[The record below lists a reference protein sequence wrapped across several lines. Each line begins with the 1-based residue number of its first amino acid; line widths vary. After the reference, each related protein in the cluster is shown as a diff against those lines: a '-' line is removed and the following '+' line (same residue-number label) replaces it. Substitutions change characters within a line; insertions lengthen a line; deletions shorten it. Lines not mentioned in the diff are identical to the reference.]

1 MLGNAMSA
9 LFRRPFRF
17 RLFLDQM
24 QFVGVGSLPIIMLVG
39 FFSGAVSAQQAI
51 TALRIFNQERFVGAT
66 VGISLAQELAPVFTG
81 LMITARAGS
90 GMATELGSMRITEQ
104 IDALS
109 TFAVDPIQ
117 YLVTPRVI
125 ATTLIMPIMGMVFNI
140 VGLLGAYLF
149 SIYFEHIDL
158 GQFIEQFTFWTD
170 PEGLHHRRDEGA
182 GVRDHPVGCCLLPGL
197 LRARRRQ
204 GGRPGDHPRRGLGL
218 GLDPGGRLLSH
229 RRVPYSLA
237 LPVNQPPAST
247 SHPPTAP
254 AGSAGPAGGNPLAQ
268 RDERWQIRVRGL
280 NKTFG
285 PQHVLRGI
293 DLDIERGRT
302 NIIIGGSGQGKSVLM
317 KHLMGL
323 LRPDSGQIWVDG
335 VDVVPF
341 SDAEMGKL
349 RRKYGMVFQYAAL
362 FDSMNVVENIAFPLI
377 ERYNLSRAEIM
388 ERVRD
393 LLRRLDLA
401 NVDGIEQK
409 IPPELSG
416 GQRKRVGLA
425 RALIDRPEIL
435 LYDEPTTGLDPVATK
450 NVDEMIRRTADDFG
464 VTSVVISHDMAS
476 TFRIG
481 DRISM
486 LDQGKIVVSGTSE
499 EVLVSRHPALR
510 EFVETS
516 GLVAPEQGGQA

>member
-1 MLGNAMSA
+1 M
-9 LFRRPFRF
+9 
-17 RLFLDQM
+17 
-24 QFVGVGSLPIIMLVG
+24 
-39 FFSGAVSAQQAI
+39 
-51 TALRIFNQERFVGAT
+51 NQ
-66 VGISLAQELAPVFTG
+66 
-81 LMITARAGS
+81 
-90 GMATELGSMRITEQ
+90 
-104 IDALS
+104 
-109 TFAVDPIQ
+109 
-117 YLVTPRVI
+117 
-125 ATTLIMPIMGMVFNI
+125 
-140 VGLLGAYLF
+140 
-149 SIYFEHIDL
+149 
-158 GQFIEQFTFWTD
+158 
-170 PEGLHHRRDEGA
+170 
-182 GVRDHPVGCCLLPGL
+182 
-197 LRARRRQ
+197 
-204 GGRPGDHPRRGLGL
+204 
-218 GLDPGGRLLSH
+218 
-229 RRVPYSLA
+229 
-237 LPVNQPPAST
+237 
-247 SHPPTAP
+247 PTAP
-254 AGSAGPAGGNPLAQ
+254 TSNPSTPPAAAVPGANPLAQ

-323 LRPDSGQIWVDG
+323 LRPDSGEIWVDG
-335 VDVVPF
+335 EDVVPF
-341 SDAEMGKL
+341 TDAEMGKL
-349 RRKYGMVFQYAAL
+349 RRKFGMVFQYAAL

-377 ERYNLSRAEIM
+377 ERYRLSRDEIM

-401 NVDGIEQK
+401 DVDGIEKK

-486 LDQGKIVVSGTSE
+486 LDQGKIVVTGTPQ
-499 EVLVSRHPALR
+499 EVLVTRHPALR
-510 EFVETS
+510 EFLEMS
-516 GLVAPEQGGQA
+516 GLVAPDSGEQA

>member
-1 MLGNAMSA
+1 
-9 LFRRPFRF
+9 
-17 RLFLDQM
+17 M
-24 QFVGVGSLPIIMLVG
+24 QP
-39 FFSGAVSAQQAI
+39 AA
-51 TALRIFNQERFVGAT
+51 
-66 VGISLAQELAPVFTG
+66 
-81 LMITARAGS
+81 
-90 GMATELGSMRITEQ
+90 
-104 IDALS
+104 
-109 TFAVDPIQ
+109 
-117 YLVTPRVI
+117 
-125 ATTLIMPIMGMVFNI
+125 
-140 VGLLGAYLF
+140 
-149 SIYFEHIDL
+149 
-158 GQFIEQFTFWTD
+158 
-170 PEGLHHRRDEGA
+170 
-182 GVRDHPVGCCLLPGL
+182 LPG
-197 LRARRRQ
+197 ASPE
-204 GGRPGDHPRRGLGL
+204 PG
-218 GLDPGGRLLSH
+218 
-229 RRVPYSLA
+229 
-237 LPVNQPPAST
+237 
-247 SHPPTAP
+247 TA
-254 AGSAGPAGGNPLAQ
+254 NPLAQ

-285 PQHVLRGI
+285 PQHVLRGV

-335 VDVVPF
+335 VDVIPF

-349 RRKYGMVFQYAAL
+349 RRKFGMVFQYAAL

-393 LLRRLDLA
+393 LLQRLDLA
-401 NVDGIEQK
+401 GVGGIEQK

-486 LDQGKIVVSGTSE
+486 LDGGKIVASGTPQ
-499 EVLVSRHPALR
+499 EVLASRHPALR

-516 GLVAPEQGGQA
+516 GLVAPETGERT

>member
-1 MLGNAMSA
+1 M
-9 LFRRPFRF
+9 
-17 RLFLDQM
+17 
-24 QFVGVGSLPIIMLVG
+24 
-39 FFSGAVSAQQAI
+39 
-51 TALRIFNQERFVGAT
+51 
-66 VGISLAQELAPVFTG
+66 
-81 LMITARAGS
+81 
-90 GMATELGSMRITEQ
+90 
-104 IDALS
+104 
-109 TFAVDPIQ
+109 
-117 YLVTPRVI
+117 
-125 ATTLIMPIMGMVFNI
+125 
-140 VGLLGAYLF
+140 
-149 SIYFEHIDL
+149 
-158 GQFIEQFTFWTD
+158 
-170 PEGLHHRRDEGA
+170 
-182 GVRDHPVGCCLLPGL
+182 
-197 LRARRRQ
+197 
-204 GGRPGDHPRRGLGL
+204 
-218 GLDPGGRLLSH
+218 
-229 RRVPYSLA
+229 
-237 LPVNQPPAST
+237 NQPPAPT
-247 SHPPTAP
+247 SHPALPSGAIP
-254 AGSAGPAGGNPLAQ
+254 GQPGDPLAQ

-285 PQHVLRGI
+285 PQHVLRGV

-323 LRPDSGQIWVDG
+323 LHPDSGQIWVDG

-341 SDAEMGKL
+341 TAAEMSKL
-349 RRKYGMVFQYAAL
+349 RRKFGMVFQYAAL

-377 ERYNLSRAEIM
+377 ERYNLSRDEIM

-401 NVDGIEQK
+401 KVDGIEKK

-450 NVDEMIRRTADDFG
+450 NVDEMIRQTADDFG

-486 LDQGKIVVSGTSE
+486 LHGGKIVVTGTPQ
-499 EVLVSRHPALR
+499 EVLASRHPALR

-516 GLVAPEQGGQA
+516 GLVAPEEGGPA

>member
-1 MLGNAMSA
+1 VAGPIVNPPLTPTSDSST
-9 LFRRPFRF
+9 RP
-17 RLFLDQM
+17 
-24 QFVGVGSLPIIMLVG
+24 
-39 FFSGAVSAQQAI
+39 
-51 TALRIFNQERFVGAT
+51 
-66 VGISLAQELAPVFTG
+66 AP
-81 LMITARAGS
+81 
-90 GMATELGSMRITEQ
+90 
-104 IDALS
+104 
-109 TFAVDPIQ
+109 
-117 YLVTPRVI
+117 
-125 ATTLIMPIMGMVFNI
+125 
-140 VGLLGAYLF
+140 
-149 SIYFEHIDL
+149 
-158 GQFIEQFTFWTD
+158 
-170 PEGLHHRRDEGA
+170 
-182 GVRDHPVGCCLLPGL
+182 
-197 LRARRRQ
+197 
-204 GGRPGDHPRRGLGL
+204 
-218 GLDPGGRLLSH
+218 
-229 RRVPYSLA
+229 
-237 LPVNQPPAST
+237 
-247 SHPPTAP
+247 
-254 AGSAGPAGGNPLAQ
+254 PAGGNPLAQ

-323 LRPDSGQIWVDG
+323 LHPDSGQIWVDG

-341 SDAEMGKL
+341 SAQEMSQL
-349 RRKYGMVFQYAAL
+349 RRKFGMVFQYAAL
-362 FDSMNVVENIAFPLI
+362 FDSMNVVENIAFPLV
-377 ERYNLSRAEIM
+377 ERYSLSRAEIM

-393 LLRRLDLA
+393 LLQRLDLA
-401 NVDGIEQK
+401 RVDGIEQK

-450 NVDEMIRRTADDFG
+450 NVDEMIRRTADEFG

-486 LDQGKIVVSGTSE
+486 LYQGKIVVSGTSE
-499 EVLVSRHPALR
+499 EVLRSRHPALR

-516 GLVAPEQGGQA
+516 GLVAPEGGGQA

>member
-1 MLGNAMSA
+1 M
-9 LFRRPFRF
+9 
-17 RLFLDQM
+17 
-24 QFVGVGSLPIIMLVG
+24 
-39 FFSGAVSAQQAI
+39 
-51 TALRIFNQERFVGAT
+51 
-66 VGISLAQELAPVFTG
+66 
-81 LMITARAGS
+81 
-90 GMATELGSMRITEQ
+90 
-104 IDALS
+104 
-109 TFAVDPIQ
+109 
-117 YLVTPRVI
+117 
-125 ATTLIMPIMGMVFNI
+125 
-140 VGLLGAYLF
+140 
-149 SIYFEHIDL
+149 
-158 GQFIEQFTFWTD
+158 
-170 PEGLHHRRDEGA
+170 
-182 GVRDHPVGCCLLPGL
+182 
-197 LRARRRQ
+197 
-204 GGRPGDHPRRGLGL
+204 
-218 GLDPGGRLLSH
+218 
-229 RRVPYSLA
+229 
-237 LPVNQPPAST
+237 NQPPAPT
-247 SHPPTAP
+247 SHTAAP
-254 AGSAGPAGGNPLAQ
+254 GSVPGPGAGNPLAQ

-323 LRPDSGQIWVDG
+323 LHPDSGQIWVDG

-341 SDAEMGKL
+341 TPAEMGKL
-349 RRKYGMVFQYAAL
+349 RRKFGMVFQYAAL

-377 ERYNLSRAEIM
+377 ERYKLSRDEIM

-401 NVDGIEQK
+401 QVDGIEKK

-486 LDQGKIVVSGTSE
+486 LHQGKIIVTGTAQ
-499 EVLVSRHPALR
+499 EVLSSRHPALR

-516 GLVAPEQGGQA
+516 GLVAPENGGGQA

>member
-1 MLGNAMSA
+1 
-9 LFRRPFRF
+9 
-17 RLFLDQM
+17 
-24 QFVGVGSLPIIMLVG
+24 
-39 FFSGAVSAQQAI
+39 
-51 TALRIFNQERFVGAT
+51 
-66 VGISLAQELAPVFTG
+66 
-81 LMITARAGS
+81 
-90 GMATELGSMRITEQ
+90 
-104 IDALS
+104 
-109 TFAVDPIQ
+109 
-117 YLVTPRVI
+117 
-125 ATTLIMPIMGMVFNI
+125 
-140 VGLLGAYLF
+140 
-149 SIYFEHIDL
+149 
-158 GQFIEQFTFWTD
+158 
-170 PEGLHHRRDEGA
+170 
-182 GVRDHPVGCCLLPGL
+182 
-197 LRARRRQ
+197 
-204 GGRPGDHPRRGLGL
+204 
-218 GLDPGGRLLSH
+218 
-229 RRVPYSLA
+229 
-237 LPVNQPPAST
+237 VNQPPEPSSQSPAPGALAA
-247 SHPPTAP
+247 PP
-254 AGSAGPAGGNPLAQ
+254 GNPLAQ
-268 RDERWQIRVRGL
+268 RDERWQIRVRNL

-323 LRPDSGQIWVDG
+323 LHPDSGEIWVDG

-341 SDAEMGKL
+341 SSKEMGKL
-349 RRKYGMVFQYAAL
+349 RRKFGMVFQYAAL

-377 ERYNLSRAEIM
+377 ERYKLSRDEIM

-401 NVDGIEQK
+401 NVDGIEKK

-486 LDQGKIVVSGTSE
+486 LAGGKIVVTGGPQ
-499 EVLVSRHPALR
+499 EVLASRHPALR
-510 EFVETS
+510 EFIETS
-516 GLVAPEQGGQA
+516 GLVAPEGGPPA

>member
-1 MLGNAMSA
+1 MN
-9 LFRRPFRF
+9 P
-17 RLFLDQM
+17 
-24 QFVGVGSLPIIMLVG
+24 P
-39 FFSGAVSAQQAI
+39 
-51 TALRIFNQERFVGAT
+51 
-66 VGISLAQELAPVFTG
+66 
-81 LMITARAGS
+81 RAN
-90 GMATELGSMRITEQ
+90 E
-104 IDALS
+104 
-109 TFAVDPIQ
+109 P
-117 YLVTPRVI
+117 
-125 ATTLIMPIMGMVFNI
+125 
-140 VGLLGAYLF
+140 
-149 SIYFEHIDL
+149 
-158 GQFIEQFTFWTD
+158 
-170 PEGLHHRRDEGA
+170 
-182 GVRDHPVGCCLLPGL
+182 
-197 LRARRRQ
+197 
-204 GGRPGDHPRRGLGL
+204 
-218 GLDPGGRLLSH
+218 
-229 RRVPYSLA
+229 
-237 LPVNQPPAST
+237 PPA
-247 SHPPTAP
+247 AVP
-254 AGSAGPAGGNPLAQ
+254 AMPGENLAQ

-280 NKTFG
+280 HKTFG

-323 LRPDSGQIWVDG
+323 LKPDAGQIWVDG
-335 VDVVPF
+335 QDVVPF
-341 SDAEMGKL
+341 NDQEMGRL

-377 ERYNLSRAEIM
+377 ERYKLTRAEIM

-401 NVDGIEQK
+401 DVAGIEQK
-409 IPPELSG
+409 FPPELSG

-450 NVDEMIRRTADDFG
+450 NVDEMIRRTADQFN

-486 LDQGKIVVSGTSE
+486 LHEGKIVVSGTPQ
-499 EVLVSRHPALR
+499 EVLASHHPALR

-516 GLVAPEQGGQA
+516 GLVAPAPTTEGQA